1 MASVGRLQSFEHDV
15 QVAEGSKEPTGV
27 NRNIIYRGKK
37 THDADIHANGQ
48 VQYLPTLFSSAFL
61 VTARGS
67 G

>member
-15 QVAEGSKEPTGV
+15 QAAEGSEEATGV
-27 NRNIIYRGKK
+27 NRSIIYRGNK

-48 VQYLPTLFSSAFL
+48 VQHLPTLFSSAFL